1 MTPGAVSA
9 RLSSTSAV
17 TLASVKLHISIFT
30 ATIDS
35 LTDKVVHSEVLNC
48 GSYSDSDSSQSEG
61 GTRYQ
66 NIKGAVALGIRKAY
80 KAVPKNGLL
89 QKAKD
94 YLKRQHIESTSK
106 DVQHQ
111 GANVE
116 AVKSMSSSSM
126 LPPAPPA
133 PSQSQHLS
141 NGSSSNS
148 RVNNDVEDSNSTVNL
163 NDDSMMVLSQ
173 SVDALHTVGTAP
185 GSDALDHQVRTLF
198 VSGLPLDTK
207 SRELYLLFRSFK
219 PVGFVTFETREQA
232 EHALNELQGIKF
244 DPEGSQHM
252 RLEFAR
258 SNTKVTKPKWP
269 PGFPLVPGA
278 VNGFSF
284 LPAAGNPAGLSPI
297 GQQAGFQGVLPPN
310 FLPHLPGCKSI
321 FFKGL
326 FFFFGCGLTT
336 VSNFVV
342 DPATMAL
349 IAANDASQ
357 WAANPHF
364 GYDTSGL
371 FASFGAPA
379 TLLQASNFRPILP
392 MNANGTTPTSQSGS
406 NQVANQLHLVHAA
419 LQVQNALGL
428 VNSGNNNG
436 NGSSTAFTQSTA
448 GATPQGSSPTGSI
461 ISNGNT
467 SQSAYSALQN
477 QQQFMAA
484 NNAVQQHQQN
494 QQRQQQAAFVAA
506 AASVGL
512 PAGLLPGMLSGLAT
526 SSTLKD
532 DHNQNGSSVAM
543 PF

>member
-1 MTPGAVSA
+1 MV
-9 RLSSTSAV
+9 RR
-17 TLASVKLHISIFT
+17 
-30 ATIDS
+30 
-35 LTDKVVHSEVLNC
+35 EVFNC

-61 GTRYQ
+61 GTRYHKT
-66 NIKGAVALGIRKAY
+66 KGAVALGIRKAY

-94 YLKRQHIESTSK
+94 YLKKQHIESTSK

-111 GANVE
+111 GVSVE
-116 AVKSMSSSSM
+116 QVQSMSSSSM

-133 PSQSQHLS
+133 ASQSQHLS
-141 NGSSSNS
+141 NGSNSNS
-148 RVNNDVEDSNSTVNL
+148 RVANDVDDSSCAANL
-163 NDDSMMVLSQ
+163 NEDSMMVLSQ
-173 SVDALHTVGTAP
+173 SVDSLHTVGTAS

-219 PVGFVTFETREQA
+219 GYLSSTLKPAGKNGKLTAPVGFVTFETREQA
-232 EHALNELQGIKF
+232 EQALNELQGIKF
-244 DPEGSQHM
+244 DPEGNQHM

-269 PGFPLVPGA
+269 PGFSLVPGA

-284 LPAAGNPAGLSPI
+284 LPATNNPAGLSPI
-297 GQQAGFQGVLPPN
+297 TQQAGFPGVLPHN
-310 FLPHLPGCKSI
+310 FLPHLPG
-321 FFKGL
+321 F
-326 FFFFGCGLTT
+326 
-336 VSNFVV
+336 
-342 DPATMAL
+342 DPTTMAL
-349 IAANDASQ
+349 MAASDASQ

-379 TLLQASNFRPILP
+379 TLLQASNFRPLLP
-392 MNANGTTPTSQSGS
+392 MNTNGTTPTSQSGS
-406 NQVANQLHLVHAA
+406 NHVANQLHLVQAA

-436 NGSSTAFTQSTA
+436 NGSSATFTQSTT
-448 GATPQGSSPTGSI
+448 GATPQGSSPTGSVT
-461 ISNGNT
+461 SNGNP
-467 SQSAYSALQN
+467 SQSSYSALQN
-477 QQQFMAA
+477 QQQFIVA
-484 NNAVQQHQQN
+484 NSAVQQHQQN

-526 SSTLKD
+526 SSALKE

>member
-1 MTPGAVSA
+1 EVSA

-17 TLASVKLHISIFT
+17 TLASVKLHILIFT

-66 NIKGAVALGIRKAY
+66 KTKGAVALGIRKAY

-116 AVKSMSSSSM
+116 AVESMSSSSM

-148 RVNNDVEDSNSTVNL
+148 RVNNDVDDSNGTVNL

-219 PVGFVTFETREQA
+219 GYLSSTLKPAGKNGKLTAPVGFVTFETREQA

-244 DPEGSQHM
+244 DPEGNQHM

-310 FLPHLPGCKSI
+310 FLPHLPG
-321 FFKGL
+321 F
-326 FFFFGCGLTT
+326 
-336 VSNFVV
+336 
-342 DPATMAL
+342 DPTAMAL

-467 SQSAYSALQN
+467 SQSTYSALQN
-477 QQQFMAA
+477 QQQQFMAA

-494 QQRQQQAAFVAA
+494 QQRQQQAAFAAA